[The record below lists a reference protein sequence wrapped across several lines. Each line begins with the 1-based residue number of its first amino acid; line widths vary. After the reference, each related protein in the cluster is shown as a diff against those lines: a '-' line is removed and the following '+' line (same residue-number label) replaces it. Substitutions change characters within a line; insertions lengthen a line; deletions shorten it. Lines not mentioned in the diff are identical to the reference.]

1 MRSPT
6 SQDRMGRRRWLRWTL
21 AGVAGAALLATALWL
36 CVAVLPQRLYPPLS
50 DAYLARLSPADQA
63 ARREERAKIQND
75 ARTSLI

>member
-50 DAYLARLSPADQA
+50 DAYLARLSLLTRLRAAKGVPRSKTMPALA
-63 ARREERAKIQND
+63 
-75 ARTSLI
+75 